1 MLWINTNKSLHY
13 FTLNDNLRG
22 YKQMNKIS
30 RTKQE
35 KSNLVEHIL
44 DKGGVV
50 KEFKPIMRKTLLKL
64 SHNDISNL
72 ALGFVVYKEI
82 KTNE

>member
-1 MLWINTNKSLHY
+1 MTRI
-13 FTLNDNLRG
+13 R
-22 YKQMNKIS
+22 
-30 RTKQE
+30 QE

-44 DKGGVV
+44 DEGGIV

>member
-1 MLWINTNKSLHY
+1 MTRI
-13 FTLNDNLRG
+13 R
-22 YKQMNKIS
+22 
-30 RTKQE
+30 QE

-44 DKGGVV
+44 DEGGIV

-82 KTNE
+82 KTI

>member
-1 MLWINTNKSLHY
+1 MTRI
-13 FTLNDNLRG
+13 R
-22 YKQMNKIS
+22 
-30 RTKQE
+30 QE

-44 DKGGVV
+44 DEGGIV

-72 ALGFVVYKEI
+72 ALGFIVHKEI